1 MYMRARVQQYT
12 RGYLSPNACKEPKP
26 QAQHL
31 YSCSLCWTRQI
42 CSVTSPFFL
51 SRATNAL
58 YAGSLYETMYY
69 VGLYAILAFAAKA
82 LKEAQSLVYLK

>member
-1 MYMRARVQQYT
+1 MHTYPFYPSQV
-12 RGYLSPNACKEPKP
+12 
-26 QAQHL
+26 
-31 YSCSLCWTRQI
+31 

-58 YAGSLYETMYY
+58 YAGNLSDTMYY